1 MTRHDRSVCRKIS
14 AAKDKCRNF
23 AFEKPYTISLCISN
37 RLSSY
42 RLHLQDNSVIQI
54 SLSTSPNSFAS
65 VALDGLFQGLR
76 TRTVLL
82 EVALENIKN
91 LIHAKVRYSKSS

>member
-1 MTRHDRSVCRKIS
+1 M
-14 AAKDKCRNF
+14 
-23 AFEKPYTISLCISN
+23 
-37 RLSSY
+37 SSY

-76 TRTVLL
+76 IRTVLL
-82 EVALENIKN
+82 EAALENIEN
-91 LIHAKVRYSKSS
+91 LIHAKVRYSKSSCETGRSRFLEFHIKLTRYFVIILH